1 MARSKQQTVPVP
13 KKLDDLVEFCET
25 HDMGDYLEQ
34 MPEAE
39 FEIEIIEIIEVSAD
53 RPPLVSNGPS
63 ANKPRYS

>member
-13 KKLDDLVEFCET
+13 KKLDDLVEFFET

-39 FEIEIIEIIEVSAD
+39 FEIEIIEIINYLFEIW
-53 RPPLVSNGPS
+53 NH
-63 ANKPRYS
+63 